1 MDKLLEF
8 FYSTVEKEDYSKA
21 MKIGM
26 FLLILFAPSI
36 SIIFLYK
43 RDLFMTMD
51 ITKLLLIGVVI
62 NIIFFVLIYTS
73 LKMFTNLEL
82 VYDTYEY
89 SSLGKEIIQLKEN
102 LDKGID
108 NDIEKMNELREK
120 ATKNYERFSL
130 IPRPVKN
137 HNIKM
142 IRLSKEYISMFTILI
157 WVLYLWDYMI
167 NKNIT
172 SEFAIKRLVFYV
184 TFIWLTHIVKMLF
197 GIKKYVSKI
206 KEPYR
211 ICNDKEYSILKDKSI
226 WINIGLALV
235 GAYIAIVIIINCFK
249 QMNNIIFS

>member
-43 RDLFMTMD
+43 RELFMTMD

-89 SSLGKEIIQLKEN
+89 SSLGKEIIELKEN
-102 LDKGID
+102 LDNGID
-108 NDIEKMNELREK
+108 NDIDKMNKLREK

-130 IPRPVKN
+130 IPVPVQN

-142 IRLSKEYISMFTILI
+142 IRLSK
-157 WVLYLWDYMI
+157 
-167 NKNIT
+167 
-172 SEFAIKRLVFYV
+172 
-184 TFIWLTHIVKMLF
+184 
-197 GIKKYVSKI
+197 
-206 KEPYR
+206 
-211 ICNDKEYSILKDKSI
+211 
-226 WINIGLALV
+226 
-235 GAYIAIVIIINCFK
+235 
-249 QMNNIIFS
+249 